1 MWMCALLLRATF
13 PKMTTTR
20 YPPFSQLKWATLL
33 ESMDYGLHNTAP
45 DPIENS
51 LPLDPNLNWA
61 NGLTLVQRKWH
72 TFPEPTVP
80 SGDTTPAHSRTN
92 HTVSTH
98 SDDRYRQKL
107 VESLR
112 QKVQPA
118 SYWQFTSMTLS
129 WLSFTT
135 TSQPLDMPLRNC
147 PRFLLQSYLP
157 PPTQSPEKLCL
168 PSINNPLKA
177 YLCSLSTARIC
188 PIKSQKTIF
197 YPTQPLSLSVH

>member
-1 MWMCALLLRATF
+1 
-13 PKMTTTR
+13 
-20 YPPFSQLKWATLL
+20 
-33 ESMDYGLHNTAP
+33 MDHGLHNTAP

-51 LPLDPNLNWA
+51 LPLDPNLNLA

-112 QKVQPA
+112 QKVQPGI
-118 SYWQFTSMTLS
+118 
-129 WLSFTT
+129 
-135 TSQPLDMPLRNC
+135 
-147 PRFLLQSYLP
+147 
-157 PPTQSPEKLCL
+157 L
-168 PSINNPLKA
+168 PSTKFLI
-177 YLCSLSTARIC
+177 RIHGYPDKIWLIGC
-188 PIKSQKTIF
+188 RTFVSKHTLPIFISSSRSSMHPHFSRRSKTRSSYCQCAQLAACF
-197 YPTQPLSLSVH
+197 LAHQGH